1 MSYSIKGRLTRA
13 VILMIAVVML
23 VSTAAIVSISGTKLV
38 NQTTESLQLQA
49 DMYAVVINS
58 WIESERVMVEE
69 TAASVATSY
78 TDAPSDEMTQKIVS
92 AHAQGRDELLNLYCG
107 TADKKFIQSDVAAG
121 TPEGYDPT
129 SRGWYQSAAAAGG
142 TIVTDP
148 YMDVIIG
155 GMCVT
160 IASPV
165 IVDGQLKGV
174 IGADVTLD
182 TITGIMAQI
191 TNQEGEY
198 GFLVDGSGN
207 YIIHKE
213 SKYEP
218 TEDAASAVTDVLP
231 KLGELI
237 TNPGS
242 KVLRIADYDGKS
254 NYFATAQIES
264 SGYTLGVAVPY
275 GQVVKS
281 LNEMVFVALIIAVV
295 AIGGAVAIM
304 LGLVGKMLKPME
316 IMKTFI
322 KEKIIGAENTQKQ
335 KSEVQEINYLI
346 QEMENQFI
354 HTIYQTREESVLIGN
369 KMQDTNT
376 KVSGISSNIMEISA
390 AMQETGAS
398 IETQTDSIRNIDET
412 CESVTHAVDELA
424 AETQQMNDRAKEI
437 IQRVEAIVPELLENQ
452 KHAVSVTHETRE
464 KLEIA
469 IEGAKVIEQIVDVSQ
484 AISSIAG
491 QTNLL
496 ALNASIEAARAG
508 EAGRGFAVVAEE
520 IKNLSNTTSD
530 EIGKVNELT
539 KKVTDSVRALSD
551 ESNSIISFLDQVVL
565 KDYELVGNLAE
576 NYKEDAAYY
585 GNVSSSLGGSAKNL
599 SASITEINKVLNT
612 INQSQAEL
620 NNAVQAVNGNLE
632 HITYASEEVSEETK
646 EVLESLGNLQETIGR
661 FHV

>member
-496 ALNASIEAARAG
+496 ALNASIVAARAG